1 MKAIIF
7 CPDSGNQYKEF
18 QREAKAA
25 SAYWDR
31 APIFYV
37 PISKGTDACRKFVL
51 NTILAAQG
59 PFDLV
64 AFLCHGFRDHLQ
76 FGFYMRHVGELADAI
91 ASQCVPRASVP
102 LYACSTGK
110 TVTGPE
116 AGEGGF
122 ADALRD
128 ALAARGMSGGMVL
141 AHSSAGHL
149 SRNPETR
156 MFRIADERGGYDV
169 APLAKDRDLYRRF
182 RGLLHTP
189 NGRWEIATM
198 DGPAIEAKARACEP
212 YAG

>member
-1 MKAIIF
+1 MRAIIF
-7 CPDSGNQYKEF
+7 APNSGNQAAEF
-18 QREAKAA
+18 QREAKNA
-25 SAYWDR
+25 SRFWDR

-37 PISKGTDACRKFVL
+37 PIEAPEPKRRQFVL
-51 NTILAAQG
+51 DTLSAAH
-59 PFDLV
+59 DRLDIV

-76 FGFYMRHVGELADAI
+76 FGFRMPHVDELAAAI
-91 ASQCVPRASVP
+91 ARSAVPGASVP

-110 TVTGPE
+110 TVKGPE